1 MFSFYKA
8 LTSPYGFKYV
18 NIYYV
23 CVYIY
28 IYIYN
33 VGIYVCVY
41 MYTDIYIYT
50 HINEVASCILF
61 LNRGPF

>member
-28 IYIYN
+28 IYIYIMW
-33 VGIYVCVY
+33 VYTYVCICIQT
-41 MYTDIYIYT
+41 YTYT
-50 HINEVASCILF
+50 HTLMKLHPAF
-61 LNRGPF
+61 YF